1 MSYRIHTEEALSMN
15 KNMQRVPWKLLL
27 ALTGFSSL
35 CAVQAV
41 AADFIYVASGDT
53 VQGYSSTGV
62 AGTLFTPT
70 IAWAN
75 AFALTTDSSGN
86 LYVSDA
92 SANRIV
98 EFNSTGQQLAV
109 LTIPSDLTG
118 GGISPQE
125 IALSGQDLYVTSFN
139 GNILKFAN
147 HTGTGSIVEN
157 IPGARGILINGQT
170 TYVTASGLGSAS
182 GVYSF
187 TTGGGGS
194 ITALADTTT
203 AYPGGQLRGL
213 ARDSAGSLYVADSSW
228 GGAGYIDI
236 SLNGG
241 TSWSNFALNNTDQA
255 AGGPNDIAIANASAT
270 PTSSSGQSLYI
281 ADYFTGIV
289 EEYQDN
295 TANGSHS
302 GNFVKNLVTI
312 SGHNITGIAFA
323 SGAGNTASLSD
334 QPVFFSD
341 LATVQQTPEPGTWA
355 LLLGAVLLASAIR
368 GSRRRKASIN

>member
-1 MSYRIHTEEALSMN
+1 MEEALSMN

-41 AADFIYVASGDT
+41 AADFIYVASGNT

-70 IAWAN
+70 VGWAN

-92 SANRIV
+92 GANRIV
-98 EFNSTGQQLAV
+98 EFNSSGTQLAV
-109 LTIPSDLTG
+109 LTIPPDLTG

-125 IALSGQDLYVTSFN
+125 IALSGGGDLYVTSFN

-147 HTGTGSIVEN
+147 ATGTGTIVEN
-157 IPGARGILINGQT
+157 IPGARGILINGTT

-187 TTGGGGS
+187 TTGGGGA
-194 ITALADTTT
+194 ITPLADTTT

-236 SLNGG
+236 SSTGG
-241 TSWSNFALNNTDQA
+241 TSWSNFGLNNTDQA

-270 PTSSSGQSLYI
+270 PTSSAGQSLYI

-295 TANGSHS
+295 TATATGHR

-312 SGHNITGIAFA
+312 SGHNITGIAFVG
-323 SGAGNTASLSD
+323 SAGNTASLSD

-355 LLLGAVLLASAIR
+355 LLLGALIMAPATR
-368 GSRRRKASIN
+368 ASRRRKSSIN